1 MEDGN
6 KNFLENIQTA
16 LKNGEKNEIIDKL
29 NTIAEKAE
37 EKSPQINENNDKVE
51 KNNEYLSRDI
61 NESVEILNKIL
72 SKYNEIVELCS
83 TINMDELDEK
93 QKKILDD
100 IKNRLL

>member
-1 MEDGN
+1 MEENN

-29 NTIAEKAE
+29 NTITEKAE
-37 EKSPQINENNDKVE
+37 EKSPQINENDDKVE
-51 KNNEYLSRDI
+51 KNNEYLSRDV

-83 TINMDELDEK
+83 TVNTDELDEK
-93 QKKILDD
+93 QKNILND

>member
-37 EKSPQINENNDKVE
+37 EKSPQINENDDKVE
-51 KNNEYLSRDI
+51 KNNEYLSRDV

-83 TINMDELDEK
+83 TVNTDELDEK
-93 QKKILDD
+93 QKNILND